1 MEKSIIKILITYRK
15 ILITVGIVAAVYLV
29 LRYYGVTDDIRLEN
43 VPKIKTWVAG
53 FGRIAPLVYIGL
65 YLVST
70 VFFLP
75 GSPVTVLAG
84 FVFGPLWGVFY
95 ASVASII
102 SVSVAF
108 LIARYV
114 ARDLVEGWVKGNAQF
129 RKIDEQVEEQGWRIL
144 MFTRLVPIFP
154 FNLQNY
160 AYGLT
165 SIRFSTYVLVS
176 AIFMLPGTAV
186 FVQLGGAFV
195 SGEGNIWKTL
205 LYLGIAG
212 VLMLLLS
219 LIPRLLQKYQT
230 KL

>member
-1 MEKSIIKILITYRK
+1 MRNSIIKILIA
-15 ILITVGIVAAVYLV
+15 VGSVAVVYLI
-29 LRYYGVTDDIRLEN
+29 LRHYGITDEIRLEN
-43 VPKIKTWVAG
+43 VPKIKTWVTS
-53 FGRIAPLVYIGL
+53 FGRIAPLIYIGL

-75 GSPVTVLAG
+75 GTPVTVLAG
-84 FVFGPLWGVFY
+84 FIFGPLWGVFY

-114 ARDLVEGWVKGNAQF
+114 ARDLVESWVKDNAQF

-165 SIRFSTYVLVS
+165 SLRFSTFVLVS

-186 FVQLGGAFV
+186 FVQFGGAFV
-195 SGEGNIWKTL
+195 SGEGDILKTL

-219 LIPRLLQKYQT
+219 LLPKLLRKYQA

>member
-1 MEKSIIKILITYRK
+1 MKKSVIKILIA
-15 ILITVGIVAAVYLV
+15 VGIVAVVYFV
-29 LRYYGVTDDIRLEN
+29 LRHYGITDEVRLEN
-43 VPKIKTWVAG
+43 VPKIKTWVAS
-53 FGRIAPLVYIGL
+53 FGAIAPLVYIGI

-84 FVFGPLWGVFY
+84 FVFGPFWGIFY
-95 ASVASII
+95 ASIASII

-129 RKIDEQVEEQGWRIL
+129 RKIDEQVDEQGWRIL

-165 SIRFSTYVLVS
+165 RIRFSTYVIVS

-219 LIPRLLQKYQT
+219 LIPKFLRKGQA

>member
-1 MEKSIIKILITYRK
+1 MKKSIIKILIT
-15 ILITVGIVAAVYLV
+15 VGVVAAVYLV
-29 LRYYGVTDDIRLEN
+29 LKYYGVTDEIRLEN
-43 VPKIKTWVAG
+43 VPKIKTWVAS
-53 FGRIAPLVYIGL
+53 FGKIAPLIYIGL

-102 SVSVAF
+102 SISISF

-114 ARDLVEGWVKGNAQF
+114 ARDLVEGWVKDNAQF

-205 LYLGIAG
+205 LYLGVAG
-212 VLMLLLS
+212 VLMVLLS
-219 LIPRLLQKYQT
+219 LIPKLLRKYQT

>member
-1 MEKSIIKILITYRK
+1 MKKSLIKILIA
-15 ILITVGIVAAVYLV
+15 VGVVAAVYFL
-29 LRYYGVTDDIRLEN
+29 LRHYGVTDDIRLEN
-43 VPKIKTWVAG
+43 VPKIKTWVAS

-75 GSPVTVLAG
+75 GTPVTVLAG
-84 FVFGPLWGVFY
+84 FVFGPLWGILY

-102 SVSVAF
+102 SVSMAF

-114 ARDLVEGWVKGNAQF
+114 ARDLVEGWVKDNAQF

-165 SIRFSTYVLVS
+165 SVRFSTYVFVS

-186 FVQLGGAFV
+186 LVQLGGAFV

-219 LIPRLLQKYQT
+219 FIPKFLRKYQT

>member
-1 MEKSIIKILITYRK
+1 MKKNIIKIAMA
-15 ILITVGIVAAVYLV
+15 VAIVTIVYFV
-29 LRYYGVTDDIRLEN
+29 LKFYGVTDHIQLEN
-43 VPKIKTWVAG
+43 VPKIKTWVAS
-53 FGRIAPLVYIGL
+53 FGTIAPLVYIGL

-75 GSPVTVLAG
+75 GTPVTVLAG

-95 ASVASII
+95 ASIASII
-102 SVSVAF
+102 SVSAAF

-114 ARDLVEGWVKGNAQF
+114 ARDLVESWVKDNAQF
-129 RKIDEQVEEQGWRIL
+129 RKIDEQVEEQGWRIVML
-144 MFTRLVPIFP
+144 TRLVPIFP

-165 SIRFSTYVLVS
+165 SIRFATYVLVS
-176 AIFMLPGTAV
+176 AVFMLPGTAV

-212 VLMLLLS
+212 VLLLLLS
-219 LIPRLLQKYQT
+219 LLPKFLRKYRT

>member
-1 MEKSIIKILITYRK
+1 MKKSVIKILIA
-15 ILITVGIVAAVYLV
+15 VGVVAAVYLV
-29 LRYYGVTDDIRLEN
+29 LRYYGVTDEIRLEN
-43 VPKIKTWVAG
+43 VPKIKTWVAS

-75 GSPVTVLAG
+75 GTPVTVLAG
-84 FVFGPLWGVFY
+84 FVFGPLWGILY

-114 ARDLVEGWVKGNAQF
+114 ARDLVEGWVKDNAQF
-129 RKIDEQVEEQGWRIL
+129 RKIDDQVEEQGWRIL

-165 SIRFSTYVLVS
+165 SIRFATYVLVS

-186 FVQLGGAFV
+186 LVQLGGAFV
-195 SGEGNIWKTL
+195 SGEGNIWKTA

-219 LIPRLLQKYQT
+219 MIPKFLRKYQT

>member
-1 MEKSIIKILITYRK
+1 MKKSIIKILIT
-15 ILITVGIVAAVYLV
+15 VGIVVAVYLV
-29 LRYYGVTDDIRLEN
+29 LRSYGVTDEIRLEN
-43 VPKIKTWVAG
+43 VPKIKTWVAS
-53 FGRIAPLVYIGL
+53 FGKIAPLIYIGL

-114 ARDLVEGWVKGNAQF
+114 ARDLVEGWVKDNAQF

-165 SIRFSTYVLVS
+165 NIRFSTYVLVS

-205 LYLGIAG
+205 LYLGVAG

-219 LIPRLLQKYQT
+219 LIPKLLQKHQT

>member
-1 MEKSIIKILITYRK
+1 MKKSIIKILIT
-15 ILITVGIVAAVYLV
+15 VGVVAAVYLV
-29 LRYYGVTDDIRLEN
+29 LRHYGVTDDIRLEN
-43 VPKIKTWVAG
+43 VPKIKMWVAS
-53 FGRIAPLVYIGL
+53 FGRTAPLVYIGL

-75 GSPVTVLAG
+75 GFPVTVLAG

-95 ASVASII
+95 ASVASVI
-102 SVSVAF
+102 SISAAF
-108 LIARYV
+108 LTARYV
-114 ARDLVEGWVKGNAQF
+114 ARSIVEGWVKDNPQF
-129 RKIDEQVEEQGWRIL
+129 QKIDAQVEEQGWRIL

-176 AIFMLPGTAV
+176 TIFMLPGTAV

-195 SGEGNIWKTL
+195 SGEGDVWKTL

-219 LIPRLLQKYQT
+219 LIPKFLRKYQT

>member
-1 MEKSIIKILITYRK
+1 MKKSIIKILIA
-15 ILITVGIVAAVYLV
+15 VGVVAAVYLV

-84 FVFGPLWGVFY
+84 FVFGPLWGIFY

-102 SVSVAF
+102 SISIAF

-114 ARDLVEGWVKGNAQF
+114 ARDLVEGWVKNNAQF

-219 LIPRLLQKYQT
+219 LVPRLLQKYQT

>member
-1 MEKSIIKILITYRK
+1 MKKSLIK

-29 LRYYGVTDDIRLEN
+29 LRYYGVTDEIRLEN
-43 VPKIKTWVAG
+43 VPKIKTWVAS
-53 FGRIAPLVYIGL
+53 FGKIAPLIYIGL

-114 ARDLVEGWVKGNAQF
+114 ARDLVEGWVKDNAQF

>member
-1 MEKSIIKILITYRK
+1 MRNSIIKILIA
-15 ILITVGIVAAVYLV
+15 VGIVAVVYLV
-29 LRYYGVTDDIRLEN
+29 LRRYGITDDIRLEN
-43 VPKIKTWVAG
+43 VPKIKTWVTS

-75 GSPVTVLAG
+75 GTPVTVLAG
-84 FVFGPLWGVFY
+84 FIFGPLWGVFY

-102 SVSVAF
+102 SISVAF

-114 ARDLVEGWVKGNAQF
+114 ARDLVEGWVKDNAQF
-129 RKIDEQVEEQGWRIL
+129 RKIDERVEEQGWRIL

-165 SIRFSTYVLVS
+165 SIRFSTFVLVS

-186 FVQLGGAFV
+186 FVQFGGAFV
-195 SGEGNIWKTL
+195 SGEGDIWKTL

-219 LIPRLLQKYQT
+219 LVPKLLRKYQT

>member
-1 MEKSIIKILITYRK
+1 MKKSLIK
-15 ILITVGIVAAVYLV
+15 ILITVGVVATVYLV
-29 LRYYGVTDDIRLEN
+29 LRAYGVTDDIRLEN
-43 VPKIKTWVAG
+43 VPKIKTWVEG
-53 FGRIAPLVYIGL
+53 FGRIAPFVYIGL

-75 GSPVTVLAG
+75 GAPVTILAG
-84 FVFGPLWGVFY
+84 FVFGPLWGIFY

-114 ARDLVEGWVKGNAQF
+114 ARDLVEGWVRDNAQF
-129 RKIDEQVEEQGWRIL
+129 RKIDEQVEEQGWRIV
-144 MFTRLVPIFP
+144 MFTRVVPIFP

-165 SIRFSTYVLVS
+165 SIRFPTYVLVS

-212 VLMLLLS
+212 VLLLFLS
-219 LIPRLLQKYQT
+219 LIPKLLRKYQT

>member
-1 MEKSIIKILITYRK
+1 MKKSTIKILIA
-15 ILITVGIVAAVYLV
+15 VGVVAAVYLV

-53 FGRIAPLVYIGL
+53 FGKIAPLVYIGL

-84 FVFGPLWGVFY
+84 FVFGPLWGIFY

-102 SVSVAF
+102 SISIAF

-114 ARDLVEGWVKGNAQF
+114 ARDLVEGWVKNNAQF

-160 AYGLT
+160 AYGIT

-176 AIFMLPGTAV
+176 AIFMLPGTAA

>member
-1 MEKSIIKILITYRK
+1 MRNSIIKILIA
-15 ILITVGIVAAVYLV
+15 VGSVAVVYLI
-29 LRYYGVTDDIRLEN
+29 LRHYGITDEIRLEN
-43 VPKIKTWVAG
+43 VPKIKTWVTS
-53 FGRIAPLVYIGL
+53 FGRIAPLIYIGL

-75 GSPVTVLAG
+75 GTPVTVLAG
-84 FVFGPLWGVFY
+84 FIFGPLWGVFY

-114 ARDLVEGWVKGNAQF
+114 ARDLVESWVKDNAQF
-129 RKIDEQVEEQGWRIL
+129 RRIDEQVEEQGWRIL

-165 SIRFSTYVLVS
+165 SLRFSTFVLVS

-186 FVQLGGAFV
+186 FVQFGGAFV
-195 SGEGNIWKTL
+195 SGEGDILKTL

-219 LIPRLLQKYQT
+219 LVPKLLRKYQT

>member
-1 MEKSIIKILITYRK
+1 MA
-15 ILITVGIVAAVYLV
+15 VGIVTIVYFV
-29 LRYYGVTDDIRLEN
+29 LKSYGVTDHIRLEN
-43 VPKIKTWVAG
+43 VPKIKTWVAS
-53 FGRIAPLVYIGL
+53 FGTIAPLVYIGL
-65 YLVST
+65 YFVST

-75 GSPVTVLAG
+75 GTPVTVLAG

-95 ASVASII
+95 ASIASII
-102 SVSVAF
+102 SVSAAF
-108 LIARYV
+108 LIARYA
-114 ARDLVEGWVKGNAQF
+114 ARDLVENWVKDNAQF
-129 RKIDEQVEEQGWRIL
+129 RKIDEQVEEQGWRIVML
-144 MFTRLVPIFP
+144 TRLVPIFP

-195 SGEGNIWKTL
+195 SGEGNIWRTL
-205 LYLGIAG
+205 IYLGIAG
-212 VLMLLLS
+212 VLLLLLS
-219 LIPRLLQKYQT
+219 LLPKLLQKTQA

>member
-1 MEKSIIKILITYRK
+1 MRNSILKILIA
-15 ILITVGIVAAVYLV
+15 VGIVAVVYLV
-29 LRYYGVTDDIRLEN
+29 LRHYGITDDIRLEN
-43 VPKIKTWVAG
+43 VPKIKTWVTS
-53 FGRIAPLVYIGL
+53 FGRIAPLVYMGL

-75 GSPVTVLAG
+75 GTPVTVLAG
-84 FVFGPLWGVFY
+84 FIFGPLWGVFY

-114 ARDLVEGWVKGNAQF
+114 ARDLVEGWVKNNAQF

-165 SIRFSTYVLVS
+165 SIRFSTFVLVS

-186 FVQLGGAFV
+186 FVQFGGAFV
-195 SGEGNIWKTL
+195 SGEGDIWKTL

-219 LIPRLLQKYQT
+219 LVPKLLRKYQT

>member
-1 MEKSIIKILITYRK
+1 MA
-15 ILITVGIVAAVYLV
+15 VGVVTIVYFV
-29 LRYYGVTDDIRLEN
+29 LKFYGVTDHIQLEN
-43 VPKIKTWVAG
+43 VPKIKTWVAS
-53 FGRIAPLVYIGL
+53 FGTIAPLVYIGL

-75 GSPVTVLAG
+75 GTPVTVLSG
-84 FVFGPLWGVFY
+84 FVFGPMWGVFY
-95 ASVASII
+95 ASIASII
-102 SVSVAF
+102 SVSAAF

-114 ARDLVEGWVKGNAQF
+114 ARDLVESWVKDNAQF
-129 RKIDEQVEEQGWRIL
+129 RKIDEQVEEQGWRIVML
-144 MFTRLVPIFP
+144 TRLVPIFP

-176 AIFMLPGTAV
+176 AVFMLPGTAV

-195 SGEGNIWKTL
+195 SGDGNIWKTL

-212 VLMLLLS
+212 VLLLLLS
-219 LIPRLLQKYQT
+219 FLPKFLQKYRT

>member
-1 MEKSIIKILITYRK
+1 MKKSLLKILIATG
-15 ILITVGIVAAVYLV
+15 IIVGVYFV
-29 LRYYGVTDDIRLEN
+29 LRYYGITEHIRLEN
-43 VPKIKTWVAG
+43 VPKIKTWVES
-53 FGRIAPLVYIGL
+53 FGVIAPLVYIGL
-65 YLVST
+65 YLIST

-95 ASVASII
+95 ASIASII
-102 SVSVAF
+102 SIVCAF

-114 ARDLVEGWVKGNAQF
+114 ARDLVEGWVKDNPQF
-129 RKIDEQVEEQGWRIL
+129 RKIDQQVEEQGWRIL

-165 SIRFSTYVLVS
+165 NIRFSTFVFIS
-176 AIFMLPGTAV
+176 AIFMLPGTTAWV
-186 FVQLGGAFV
+186 LLGGAFV
-195 SGEGNIWKTL
+195 SGEGNVWKTM

-212 VLMLLLS
+212 VFMLVLSFVPNLL
-219 LIPRLLQKYQT
+219 RKYQA
-230 KL
+230 KKSD

>member
-1 MEKSIIKILITYRK
+1 MKKSIIKILIT
-15 ILITVGIVAAVYLV
+15 VGVVAAVYLV
-29 LRYYGVTDDIRLEN
+29 LRYYGVTDEIRLEN
-43 VPKIKTWVAG
+43 VPKIKTWVAS
-53 FGRIAPLVYIGL
+53 FGRIAPLIYIGL

-114 ARDLVEGWVKGNAQF
+114 ARDLVEGWVKDNAQF

-219 LIPRLLQKYQT
+219 LIPRLLRRYQT

>member
-1 MEKSIIKILITYRK
+1 MKKSIIKILIT
-15 ILITVGIVAAVYLV
+15 VGVVAAVYLM
-29 LRYYGVTDDIRLEN
+29 LRYYGVTDEIRLEN
-43 VPKIKTWVAG
+43 VPKIKTWVAS
-53 FGRIAPLVYIGL
+53 FGEIAPLIYIGL

-84 FVFGPLWGVFY
+84 FVFGPLWGIFY

-102 SVSVAF
+102 SVSISF

-114 ARDLVEGWVKGNAQF
+114 ARDLVEGWVKDNAQF

-205 LYLGIAG
+205 LYLGVAG
-212 VLMLLLS
+212 VLMVLLS
-219 LIPRLLQKYQT
+219 LIPKLLRKYQT